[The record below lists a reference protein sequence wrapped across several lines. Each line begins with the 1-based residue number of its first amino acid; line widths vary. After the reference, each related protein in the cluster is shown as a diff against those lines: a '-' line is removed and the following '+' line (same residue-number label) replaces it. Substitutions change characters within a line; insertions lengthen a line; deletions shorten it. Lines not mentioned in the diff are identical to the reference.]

1 MPKLHS
7 LELNK
12 LRLDDKFFSIMTD
25 LAPKSQVNVYRTS
38 DRSRVGATSSVASF
52 LVLGGQDPEMYRQ
65 KKYMYLYSERLRNIY
80 FHDSKYICIVIYNA
94 VSFNYLL
101 YGAIND
107 IILTKH

>member
-1 MPKLHS
+1 MG
-7 LELNK
+7 
-12 LRLDDKFFSIMTD
+12 
-25 LAPKSQVNVYRTS
+25 TS
-38 DRSRVGATSSVASF
+38 SSVASF

-65 KKYMYLYSERLRNIY
+65 KIYVLILRERLRNIS

-94 VSFNYLL
+94 VSFNYLW